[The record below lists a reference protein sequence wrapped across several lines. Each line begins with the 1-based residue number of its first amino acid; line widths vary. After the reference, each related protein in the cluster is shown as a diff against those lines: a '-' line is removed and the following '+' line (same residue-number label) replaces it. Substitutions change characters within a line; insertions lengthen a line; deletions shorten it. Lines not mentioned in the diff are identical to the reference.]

1 MSTFSPS
8 IEFMMIRDDKDSA
21 DDVICIKKD
30 LETNEFVVT
39 FTDPNEGDPVV
50 YKMSGLYHQKVLD
63 YVYYLMKNQ
72 YLDEEGFDRV
82 QVNMPAMPRMIVDG
96 EKFKDL
102 YYRDHFYE
110 LIGFG
115 LDNLENTEKVVT
127 TPKRP
132 VAVRPPTAPA
142 APARFCGAKSLRCA
156 TMNPE
161 ECCASLPYSY
171 PRNHLFFDEE

>member
-1 MSTFSPS
+1 
-8 IEFMMIRDDKDSA
+8 MIRDEAKKSA
-21 DDVICIKKD
+21 DDMICIKKD
-30 LETNEFVVT
+30 FGTNEFVVT
-39 FTDPNEGDPVV
+39 YTDPNEGEPVV
-50 YKMSGLYHQKVLD
+50 HKMSGLYRQKVLD

-96 EKFKDL
+96 EKFKDI

-110 LIGFG
+110 LVGFG

-132 VAVRPPTAPA
+132 VTVASVPF
-142 APARFCGAKSLRCA
+142 APARCCGAAHPCVNSFSGR
-156 TMNPE
+156 
-161 ECCASLPYSY
+161 
-171 PRNHLFFDEE
+171 HLFFDECD

>member
-1 MSTFSPS
+1 MSTTFSPS
-8 IEFMMIRDDKDSA
+8 IEFMMIRDDKKESN
-21 DDVICIKKD
+21 DDTIYINKD

-39 FTDPNEGDPVV
+39 YTDPNEGDPLV
-50 YKMSGLYHQKVLD
+50 YKMSGLYRQKVLD

-96 EKFKDL
+96 EKFKDI
-102 YYRDHFYE
+102 YYRDHFYD

-115 LDNLENTEKVVT
+115 LDNLENTAKPVKT

-132 VAVRPPTAPA
+132 VTVPVPF
-142 APARFCGAKSLRCA
+142 APARCGAA
-156 TMNPE
+156 Q
-161 ECCASLPYSY
+161 PYVNSFSG
-171 PRNHLFFDEE
+171 RHLFFDECD

>member
-1 MSTFSPS
+1 MSTTFSPS
-8 IEFMMIRDDKDSA
+8 IEFMMIRDDKKESN
-21 DDVICIKKD
+21 DDTIYINKD

-39 FTDPNEGDPVV
+39 YTDPNEGNSLV
-50 YKMSGLYHQKVLD
+50 YKMSGLYRQKVLD

-96 EKFKDL
+96 EKFKDI
-102 YYRDHFYE
+102 YYRDHFYD

-115 LDNLENTEKVVT
+115 LDNLENTSKAVKT

-132 VAVRPPTAPA
+132 VTVPVPF
-142 APARFCGAKSLRCA
+142 APARCGAA
-156 TMNPE
+156 Q
-161 ECCASLPYSY
+161 PYVNSFSG
-171 PRNHLFFDEE
+171 RHLFFDECD

>member
-1 MSTFSPS
+1 
-8 IEFMMIRDDKDSA
+8 MIRDDKKESN
-21 DDVICIKKD
+21 DDTIYINKD

-39 FTDPNEGDPVV
+39 YTDPNEGNSLV
-50 YKMSGLYHQKVLD
+50 YKMSGLYRQKVLD

-96 EKFKDL
+96 EKFKDI
-102 YYRDHFYE
+102 YYRDHFYD

-115 LDNLENTEKVVT
+115 LDNLENTAKVVT

-132 VAVRPPTAPA
+132 MAMAMRPPF
-142 APARFCGAKSLRCA
+142 APARPCGLQSAMYRNS
-156 TMNPE
+156 MNPE
-161 ECCASLPYSY
+161 EGECCAAPRGY
-171 PRNHLFFDEE
+171 PRHHLFFDEEC

>member
-1 MSTFSPS
+1 
-8 IEFMMIRDDKDSA
+8 MIRDDKKESN
-21 DDVICIKKD
+21 DDMICIKKN
-30 LETNEFVVT
+30 LETNEYLVMY
-39 FTDPNEGDPVV
+39 TDPNEGNPVV
-50 YKMSGLYHQKVLD
+50 HKMAGLYRQKVLD

-72 YLDEEGFDRV
+72 YLDDESFDRV

-96 EKFKDL
+96 EKFHDI
-102 YYRDHFYE
+102 YYRDHFYD

-132 VAVRPPTAPA
+132 VAVRPPSAPA
-142 APARFCGAKSLRCA
+142 APARSCGAKSLRYS

-161 ECCASLPYSY
+161 EGECCAASCYSY
-171 PRNHLFFDEE
+171 PRQHLFFDEE